1 MCKLYRPVSIVF
13 FIVDRAMC
21 ASTGGIG
28 LEARLYDSA
37 ARRMFAGE
45 RARRFAEAVEAAY

>member
-1 MCKLYRPVSIVF
+1 M
-13 FIVDRAMC
+13 VDRIIC

-37 ARRMFAGE
+37 ARRVFTVRRE
-45 RARRFAEAVEAAY
+45 RRFVEAVEAAYS